1 MSPQQEKAMAP
12 LKPDSRSAIFPFMRY
27 KDAPAA
33 IAWLGKAF
41 GFTEHAVYP
50 GPDGTIAHAELALG
64 AGIIMLGSM
73 KDDAFGMKSPRDL
86 GGVNQRLYDTDALY
100 ERAKAAGAEIVR
112 ELADTDYG
120 SRDFMCRDLEGHLWS
135 FGTYLPEAP
144 KE

>member
-1 MSPQQEKAMAP
+1 MAP
-12 LKPDSRSAIFPFMRY
+12 PKPDSRSTIFPFMRY

-33 IAWLGKAF
+33 IAWLAKAF

-86 GGVNQRLYDTDALY
+86 GGANQGLYVRVADTDALY
-100 ERAKAAGAEIVR
+100 KRAKAAGAEIVR

-144 KE
+144 KG